1 MAIRNNTLIDLTQ
14 QALEIAHLAGK
25 RISEVYTQ
33 QYKVEYKSDNT
44 PVTTADLDANGIIV
58 SELQKLAIEFPVL
71 SEESLH
77 IPFYERHRW
86 THYWLVDP
94 LDGTREFIRGNGEF
108 TVNIALIENGKPVMG
123 VVTAPELS
131 TSYFAS
137 KGNGAWKQ
145 MGDAQPQSI
154 HVRPAPAEK
163 GGLTIARSRCPTVGP
178 RLQAFLDKVGD
189 HTDLPM
195 GSSLKSCL
203 VAEGAADLYVRL
215 GPTSEWDTAAA
226 QCIVEEAG
234 GRITNIELQ
243 GLQYNTSESLLN
255 PYFMV
260 FGDETHNWTEY
271 LPANLLSS

>member
-1 MAIRNNTLIDLTQ
+1 MAIRNNTLIELTQ
-14 QALEIAHLAGK
+14 QALEIAHVAGK
-25 RISEVYTQ
+25 RISEVYKQ
-33 QYKVEYKSDNT
+33 QYEVAYKSDNT
-44 PVTTADLDANGIIV
+44 PVTTADLDAHSIIV

-71 SEESLH
+71 SEESH
-77 IPFYERHRW
+77 DIPYSERHRW

-108 TVNIALIENGKPVMG
+108 SVNIALIENGKPVMG
-123 VVTAPELS
+123 VVTAPELN
-131 TSYFAS
+131 TSYFAC

-145 MGDAQPQSI
+145 IADAEPQPI
-154 HVRPAPAEK
+154 HVRPAPVEK

-215 GPTSEWDTAAA
+215 GPTSEWDTGAA

-243 GLQYNTSESLLN
+243 GLRYNTSESLLN

-260 FGDETHNWTEY
+260 FGDETHNWTGY
-271 LPANLLSS
+271 LPANL